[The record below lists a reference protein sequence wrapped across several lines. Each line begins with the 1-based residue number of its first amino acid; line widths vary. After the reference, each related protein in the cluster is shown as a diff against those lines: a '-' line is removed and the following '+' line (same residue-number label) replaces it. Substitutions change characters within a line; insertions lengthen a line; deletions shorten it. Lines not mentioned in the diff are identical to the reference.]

1 MLRSLNVYGPIWRIR
16 AARKVDLKASSN
28 FKRAEMWRQWWWSLN
43 ALMTVGAFIEIF
55 LSLGGVIEGVGRF
68 VPNNNYHTG
77 RSVYRQGSTGI
88 LKGKVVRSYIL
99 PFYSARKMI
108 ERTNRLSRTGH
119 CKIVMSFQHV
129 SGCGLSVL
137 VHWSINFLF
146 IQMFFTLSC
155 VI

>member
-99 PFYSARKMI
+99 PFTVPERWLSAQIVCRGLVIVKSWCHSSMCLDVVCLYWCI
-108 ERTNRLSRTGH
+108 DRLTFSSYK
-119 CKIVMSFQHV
+119 C
-129 SGCGLSVL
+129 
-137 VHWSINFLF
+137 FLH
-146 IQMFFTLSC
+146 
-155 VI
+155 